1 MEIVEPYIDHEVTED
16 YIIRE
21 FTENVDPRELMW
33 HRDRE
38 DRLVVAIHET
48 DWKFQHDNGLPI
60 NINEAVRIPKNE
72 WHRLIKG
79 TGSLTLK
86 IYKKHE

>member
-1 MEIVEPYIDHEVTED
+1 MQIIEPYIDHEVTDE
-16 YIIRE
+16 YIVRE

-38 DRLVVAIHET
+38 DRRVICLHET
-48 DWKFQHDNGLPI
+48 DWLFQLDNRLPI
-60 NINEAVRIPKNE
+60 NIKEAILIQKNE

-79 TGSLTLK
+79 TGSITLK
-86 IYKKHE
+86 IYKKPE